1 MEPAAVYGA
10 AKAGKLAFDPLAFF
24 THPRT
29 ILRLLSW
36 VFSMVV
42 FSCIVNEG
50 YMNIGSERLLCVF
63 NKNAD
68 ACNFGVTLG
77 VACFLASAFFLFLD
91 AVFPSFS
98 SLRDRRRAVLL
109 DLVCSGVASF
119 LWFVGFCFLA
129 NQWQATSADELP
141 LSQGADA
148 ARAAIA
154 FCFFSIITWTV
165 LTLSALRRFLSGS
178 HANLFTWQHLDA
190 NPRPGTGHARATP
203 YPITNGATI
212 VTTKPY
218 QAPPFTETLDPQ
230 KLTQQQHRPVA
241 PAF

>member
-1 MEPAAVYGA
+1 MEPAAAYGA
-10 AKAGKLAFDPLAFF
+10 AKAGKVVFDPVAFF

-29 ILRLLSW
+29 IMRLLSW

-50 YMNIGSERLLCVF
+50 YVNIGSERLLCVF

-68 ACNFGVTLG
+68 ACNFGVTVG
-77 VACFLASAFFLFLD
+77 VACFLASAFFLLLD

-98 SLRDRRRAVLL
+98 SLADRRRAVLL
-109 DLVCSGVASF
+109 DLVCSGMASF

-129 NQWQATSADELP
+129 NQWQATSPDELP

-154 FCFFSIITWTV
+154 FCFFSIITWV
-165 LTLSALRRFLSGS
+165 GGKQAISKIL
-178 HANLFTWQHLDA
+178 LFFFFFFFYICVSSLVINRTFCCFKHCTHKS
-190 NPRPGTGHARATP
+190 NIN
-203 YPITNGATI
+203 YMI
-212 VTTKPY
+212 
-218 QAPPFTETLDPQ
+218 F
-230 KLTQQQHRPVA
+230 
-241 PAF
+241 

>member
-1 MEPAAVYGA
+1 MDPAVAFGS
-10 AKAGKLAFDPLAFF
+10 AKAGKLAFDPVAFF

-29 ILRLLSW
+29 IMRILSW
-36 VFSMVV
+36 VFSIVV

-50 YMNIGSERLLCVF
+50 YMNIGSERLLCIF

-68 ACNFGVTLG
+68 ACNYGMTLG
-77 VACFLASAFFLFLD
+77 VSCFLASACFLVLD
-91 AVFPSFS
+91 AIFPSFS
-98 SLRDRRRAVLL
+98 SLKDRRRAVLL

-129 NQWQATSADELP
+129 NQWQATSPDELP

-148 ARAAIA
+148 ARAVIA
-154 FCFFSIITWTV
+154 FSFFSVITWTV
-165 LTLSALRRFLSGS
+165 LTLSALRRYLSGS
-178 HANLFTWQHLDA
+178 QANLFTWQHLD
-190 NPRPGTGHARATP
+190 PVSGHARATP
-203 YPITNGATI
+203 YPIANGATI

-230 KLTQQQHRPVA
+230 KLTQQQHRSVA